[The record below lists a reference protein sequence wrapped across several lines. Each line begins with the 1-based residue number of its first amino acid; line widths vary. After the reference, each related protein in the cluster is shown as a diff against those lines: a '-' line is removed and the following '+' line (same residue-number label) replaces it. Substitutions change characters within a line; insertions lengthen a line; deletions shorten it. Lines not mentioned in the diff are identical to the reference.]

1 MASDWPPDR
10 GIRRLT
16 LALAGAAAVLITSGA
31 LLELMWLLGIG
42 VWAVMAALGIE
53 LIGSTAVGEDRR
65 LVDRA
70 APIRRSCLV
79 GRRACRGS
87 RSAVAA
93 DRTRAVSPAQGL
105 A

>member
-16 LALAGAAAVLITSGA
+16 LALAGAAAVLVTSGA

-53 LIGSTAVGEDRR
+53 LIYR
-65 LVDRA
+65 
-70 APIRRSCLV
+70 P
-79 GRRACRGS
+79 
-87 RSAVAA
+87 
-93 DRTRAVSPAQGL
+93 
-105 A
+105 